1 MFTFENFYLDLYV
14 TGEVPAVLV
23 LLLAVGPGAHQLIN
37 LVEPP
42 HVGAANRHSINIY
55 EYFQC
60 FTFSREDDS

>member
-55 EYFQC
+55 EYF
-60 FTFSREDDS
+60 